1 VFKRACTTVLP
12 LLLLILSGGRSVA
25 QMSAFG
31 SPTNL
36 SGVPECIVSPV
47 SWIGLGTL
55 APASV
60 EFRRAYALSFDHPDA
75 ARRLFR
81 KLQNSKPEDP
91 LAFIGETQITK
102 ISGLPAEI
110 HRYRA
115 LLASAA
121 GHRGQEAA
129 LWFAIGYALNTFQDL
144 LWLNDKRYAFTEEP
158 RKCLFKAIT
167 IAPDNIVYRLGL
179 AAIDTVD
186 VHQNAQEARFQYEA
200 VLKLRTDLKP
210 TMLYLHAET
219 WDLPFPKTQEQ
230 IKKRRA
236 GNTYAEQMRPQNPRQ
251 AIAELKQLTAEY
263 PKFYKGYQLIADNY
277 AILGDRAEAVKYR
290 SKTNT
295 QARMSE
301 TFKQQ
306 P

>member
-1 VFKRACTTVLP
+1 MFKRACTTVLP
-12 LLLLILSGGRSVA
+12 LLLLVLSGGRSVA
-25 QMSAFG
+25 QMSAFCR
-31 SPTNL
+31 PTNL
-36 SGVPECIVSPV
+36 SGVPECIVSPI

-55 APASV
+55 APTSA
-60 EFRRAYALSFDHPDA
+60 ELRHAYAMSFDHPDA

-81 KLQNSKPEDP
+81 KRQTSNPEDP

-102 ISGLPAEI
+102 ISGLPAAI
-110 HRYRA
+110 RRYRA

-144 LWLNDKRYAFTEEP
+144 LWLNDKRYAYTEEP
-158 RKCLFKAIT
+158 RKCLLKAIT

-219 WDLPFPKTQEQ
+219 WDLPFPKTPEQ
-230 IKKRRA
+230 IKKLKS

-251 AIAELKQLTAEY
+251 AIAELKQLAAEY

-295 QARMSE
+295 QVRMSE
-301 TFKQQ
+301 NV
-306 P
+306 